1 MRRLALALL
10 GLALTAAAPVK
21 DWRTNATVAPSGAF
35 VVGNPAAKVKLVEY
49 LSFTC
54 SHCGEFVHESKAA
67 LHDTMVRD
75 GSVQVETRSAAR
87 DPYDLAAWLV
97 ARCGGPRRFHALASA
112 IFADQDGWTTR
123 GGTWAQAN
131 LTALKAMPQLGQLRA
146 IADHSGL
153 SAIGTKAGITAPA
166 LNACFASDTDMK
178 KVLAMTDVAFSK
190 IPGTPGFEVNGTL
203 APDTFNWATLE
214 PKLRAAGA
222 R

>member
-1 MRRLALALL
+1 MRRLALAVLAV
-10 GLALTAAAPVK
+10 ALTAAAPAK

-49 LSFTC
+49 FSFTC
-54 SHCGEFVHESKAA
+54 SHCGAFVKESGTP
-67 LHDTMVRD
+67 LHDTLVRN
-75 GSVQVETRSAAR
+75 GSVRVETRSAAR
-87 DPYDLAAWLV
+87 DPYDMAAWLV
-97 ARCGGPRRFHALASA
+97 ARCGGPRRFHSLATA
-112 IFADQDGWTTR
+112 IFADQEGWTER
-123 GGTWAQAN
+123 GGSWAQAN
-131 LTALKAMPQLGQLRA
+131 LTALKAMPQLRQLRA

-166 LNACFASDTDMK
+166 LNACFANDTDLN
-178 KVLAMTDVAFSK
+178 KVVAMTAAAFKK

-203 APDTFNWATLE
+203 AADTFDWATLE